1 MTTQENIVLL
11 VSRNKNLAPRYLR
24 NVSRLVILS
33 GPVTIFLKKECRAGT
48 CDATWNPP
56 TNTVK
61 HLLTGLHANPE
72 FDANFK
78 DIFNIYLSLS
88 EVNQAN

>member
-33 GPVTIFLKKECRAGT
+33 GPKINKLNYANEKSI
-48 CDATWNPP
+48 
-56 TNTVK
+56 NTQ
-61 HLLTGLHANPE
+61 
-72 FDANFK
+72 
-78 DIFNIYLSLS
+78 DIKNKQLIS
-88 EVNQAN
+88 